1 MPAPPPSDRQP
12 TDDAGVPAAATI
24 PAGPA
29 PFRTREQVAEQ
40 LRDSAP
46 SILLYGSLRSVFPH
60 TDAATFVMYRD
71 RLIAD
76 AGNPGDPIEVMLIET
91 LALAHLNAGRLVCR
105 SVEAEAVDVEVS
117 RKYGAMATAMVGE
130 LRRTALA
137 LAAYRA
143 ACDARK
149 SGGAAEVPAGAGCDG
164 ELVSN
169 PETAGGNTTRGEEP
183 KTRGGGAGE
192 RAEAAR
198 PVGRRPRPS
207 AGRRAG

>member
-1 MPAPPPSDRQP
+1 MAEPQSDPRGERSAVVHATTSETGP
-12 TDDAGVPAAATI
+12 VPV
-24 PAGPA
+24 
-29 PFRTREQVAEQ
+29 RTREEIAEK

-76 AGNPGDPIEVMLIET
+76 AGNPTDPVEVMLIET
-91 LALAHLNAGRLVCR
+91 LALAHLNAGRLLCR
-105 SVEAEAVDVEVS
+105 SVEAEAVDVEVA

-149 SGGAAEVPAGAGCDG
+149 SGGAVAGPAEAGCDG

-169 PETAGGNTTRGEEP
+169 GEACVGEASRREEP
-183 KTRGGGAGE
+183 ATGGGGAGK

-198 PVGRRPRPS
+198 AVGRRPRAA